1 MSGLHLQY
9 DERMVTLTCKHCDRT
24 WTCLLKEWML
34 DENNY
39 CCGDYSQPVH
49 DPANAKGTA

>member
-24 WTCLLKEWML
+24 WTCLLKEWMV
-34 DENNY
+34 DEYN
-39 CCGDYSQPVH
+39 
-49 DPANAKGTA
+49 